1 MDVASMTRQRREI
14 VPQSED
20 VLEGAAII
28 GGVLFAHYLV
38 DVKNEIR
45 RYDLKGAPLG
55 NVALPGIGS
64 VVGFGGEQN
73 DSETFYAFTSFAT
86 PTTSY
91 RYDIAADESSVWAAP
106 QVDFNP
112 DDYAVEQTF
121 FASKDGTRVPMFV
134 VGRKNLPA
142 RPQPTILY
150 GYGGFN
156 IPVAPAFSTARQ
168 IRRAHVCTPVPNA
181 QLVCRFLIEKK

>member
-1 MDVASMTRQRREI
+1 MTRQLREI
-14 VPQSED
+14 VSQSED

-73 DSETFYAFTSFAT
+73 EILRAGLGEHLE
-86 PTTSY
+86 
-91 RYDIAADESSVWAAP
+91 AAGLGAAEDRKSTRSNSS
-106 QVDFNP
+106 
-112 DDYAVEQTF
+112 
-121 FASKDGTRVPMFV
+121 
-134 VGRKNLPA
+134 
-142 RPQPTILY
+142 
-150 GYGGFN
+150 
-156 IPVAPAFSTARQ
+156 
-168 IRRAHVCTPVPNA
+168 H
-181 QLVCRFLIEKK
+181 

>member
-1 MDVASMTRQRREI
+1 MTRQLREI

-73 DSETFYAFTSFAT
+73 DSETLYAFTSFAT
-86 PTTSY
+86 PRSEE
-91 RYDIAADESSVWAAP
+91 RRVGKEW
-106 QVDFNP
+106 F
-112 DDYAVEQTF
+112 
-121 FASKDGTRVPMFV
+121 SK
-134 VGRKNLPA
+134 
-142 RPQPTILY
+142 
-150 GYGGFN
+150 
-156 IPVAPAFSTARQ
+156 
-168 IRRAHVCTPVPNA
+168 
-181 QLVCRFLIEKK
+181 CRSRWSRET

>member
-1 MDVASMTRQRREI
+1 MDVASMTRQLREI

-73 DSETFYAFTSFAT
+73 DSETFYAFTSRSEEH
-86 PTTSY
+86 TSELQSLM
-91 RYDIAADESSVWAAP
+91 RIS
-106 QVDFNP
+106 
-112 DDYAVEQTF
+112 YAVFCLKKKKTNTTNDSLQQKTKQYRTKYN
-121 FASKDGTRVPMFV
+121 S
-134 VGRKNLPA
+134 
-142 RPQPTILY
+142 TIY
-150 GYGGFN
+150 TN
-156 IPVAPAFSTARQ
+156 IT
-168 IRRAHVCTPVPNA
+168 I
-181 QLVCRFLIEKK
+181 

>member
-1 MDVASMTRQRREI
+1 MDVASMTRQLREI

-73 DSETFYAFTSFAT
+73 DSETFYAFTRRSEE
-86 PTTSY
+86 
-91 RYDIAADESSVWAAP
+91 R
-106 QVDFNP
+106 
-112 DDYAVEQTF
+112 
-121 FASKDGTRVPMFV
+121 RVGKECV
-134 VGRKNLPA
+134 SR
-142 RPQPTILY
+142 
-150 GYGGFN
+150 
-156 IPVAPAFSTARQ
+156 
-168 IRRAHVCTPVPNA
+168 
-181 QLVCRFLIEKK
+181 CRSRWSPYH

>member
-1 MDVASMTRQRREI
+1 MDVASMTRQLREI

-73 DSETFYAFTSFAT
+73 DSERSAEHT
-86 PTTSY
+86 
-91 RYDIAADESSVWAAP
+91 DELQSLMRHS
-106 QVDFNP
+106 
-112 DDYAVEQTF
+112 YAVFCLKT
-121 FASKDGTRVPMFV
+121 KT
-134 VGRKNLPA
+134 K
-142 RPQPTILY
+142 T
-150 GYGGFN
+150 
-156 IPVAPAFSTARQ
+156 
-168 IRRAHVCTPVPNA
+168 
-181 QLVCRFLIEKK
+181 

>member
-73 DSETFYAFTSFAT
+73 ED
-86 PTTSY
+86 
-91 RYDIAADESSVWAAP
+91 RQSV
-106 QVDFNP
+106 V
-112 DDYAVEQTF
+112 YGKSV
-121 FASKDGTRVPMFV
+121 SVRVV
-134 VGRKNLPA
+134 L
-142 RPQPTILY
+142 
-150 GYGGFN
+150 GG
-156 IPVAPAFSTARQ
+156 
-168 IRRAHVCTPVPNA
+168 
-181 QLVCRFLIEKK
+181 LRFLTKKLLSIFFLLLF

>member
-1 MDVASMTRQRREI
+1 MDVASMTRQLREI
-14 VPQSED
+14 VPQSDD

-73 DSETFYAFTSFAT
+73 DSERSEEHTSELQ
-86 PTTSY
+86 SLM
-91 RYDIAADESSVWAAP
+91 RIS
-106 QVDFNP
+106 
-112 DDYAVEQTF
+112 YAVF
-121 FASKDGTRVPMFV
+121 C
-134 VGRKNLPA
+134 L
-142 RPQPTILY
+142 
-150 GYGGFN
+150 
-156 IPVAPAFSTARQ
+156 
-168 IRRAHVCTPVPNA
+168 
-181 QLVCRFLIEKK
+181 KKKTKT